1 MRYPYA
7 WFLRALTIDLLPASL
22 LRGERARAI
31 AVLIVVA
38 IIRPALTCAQTLDV
52 LFAFPYN
59 ANATS
64 NYPDGANPYA
74 EMIEGAD
81 GNYYT
86 TTIQGGTGT
95 CPGLSQQVT
104 PGCGAVVKVTPS
116 GQLSVVYSF
125 PYNSSNQTAP
135 DGLNPQAGLVQGPDG
150 NFYGVSTY
158 GGSLGTAGPCVT
170 PAHIGGGC
178 GTVFKITQSGKAT
191 VLHTFCGG
199 NGCGSLTT
207 DGYFPA
213 GRLIFGTDG
222 NLYGATQFGG
232 VFQGVL
238 NSGTIF
244 RISRSGSYKIL
255 HVFSGNS
262 NTGDGAN
269 PAAGLIQ
276 ASDGNFYGTTM
287 SGGAS
292 GIYGSVFKMTHSGV
306 VTILHSFTS
315 SSDPNGAQPEGAL
328 IEASDGNLYGTAAG
342 GGANGWGTVFRISK
356 SGVFQKLYDFTQA
369 QGNVGFLPKAGLI
382 QASDGNLYG
391 TAWEGGG
398 PTQVG
403 SIYQLTLTGV
413 AALEAGF
420 DGQTTGSA
428 PVDALL
434 QGSDGKLYG
443 TAQNG
448 GGPNGSGTQGTL
460 AVLSASLA
468 RPKPSISGFAPT
480 KAMVGHKITVSG
492 AAFIGATAVTFNGA
506 SASFVVNASG
516 FVTATVPAGAS
527 TGPIS
532 VTTAGG
538 TATSKHNFAV
548 LP

>member
-1 MRYPYA
+1 MRYTHSG
-7 WFLRALTIDLLPASL
+7 FLQVLTIDMPPASL
-22 LRGERARAI
+22 LRVGRCARAI
-31 AVLIVVA
+31 AVLIVAA
-38 IIRPALTCAQTLDV
+38 IVQPAFTCAQTLNV

-59 ANATS
+59 ANTTS

-86 TTIQGGTGT
+86 TTIAGGAGT
-95 CPGLSQQVT
+95 CPGLSQVI
-104 PGCGAVVKVTPS
+104 PGCGAIVKITPS

-125 PYNSSNQTAP
+125 PYDSSSQTAP
-135 DGLNPQAGLVQGPDG
+135 EGLNPQAGLVQGPDG
-150 NFYGVSTY
+150 NFYGAATY
-158 GGSLGTAGPCVT
+158 GGSLGAAGPCIT
-170 PAHIGGGC
+170 PSRIGGGC
-178 GTVFKITQSGKAT
+178 GTIFKITPAGKAT

-199 NGCGSLTT
+199 NGCGSLAT
-207 DGYFPA
+207 DGYLPA

-222 NLYGATQFGG
+222 NLYGTTQFGG
-232 VFQGVL
+232 VFQGVF

-244 RISRSGSYKIL
+244 RISRSGTYKIL

-287 SGGAS
+287 SGGTS
-292 GIYGSVFKMTHSGV
+292 GIYGTVFKMTHSGA
-306 VTILHSFTS
+306 VTVLHSFMS
-315 SSDPNGAQPEGAL
+315 VNDLNGAQPEGAL
-328 IEASDGNLYGTAAG
+328 VEASDGNLYGTAAS
-342 GGANGWGTVFRISK
+342 GGANGRGTVFRVSK
-356 SGVFQKLYDFTQA
+356 SGVFKKTYDFTQA
-369 QGNVGFLPKAGLI
+369 AGNVGFLPKAGLI

-403 SIYQLTLTGV
+403 SIYQLTLPGIAT
-413 AALEAGF
+413 LEAGF
-420 DGQTTGSA
+420 DGQNTGSA

-434 QGSDGKLYG
+434 QGSDGKLYV
-443 TAQNG
+443 TSQNG
-448 GGPNGSGTQGTL
+448 GGPNGSGVQGTL
-460 AVLSASLA
+460 AVLSASLPP
-468 RPKPSISGFAPT
+468 PKPSISGFRPA
-480 KAMVGHKITVSG
+480 KAKVGQKVMVSG
-492 AAFIGATAVTFNGA
+492 TSFVGTTAVTFHGT
-506 SASFVVNASG
+506 SSSFVVNASG
-516 FVTATVPAGAS
+516 FVTATVPAGATS
-527 TGPIS
+527 GRIS

-538 TATSKHNFAV
+538 IATSKNDFTV

>member
-1 MRYPYA
+1 MRHTHS
-7 WFLRALTIDLLPASL
+7 WFLRARQIDLPSASFYGTG
-22 LRGERARAI
+22 RRVRTI
-31 AVLIVVA
+31 AVLIVAAV
-38 IIRPALTCAQTLDV
+38 ILPAFTCAQTLNV

-59 ANATS
+59 ANSVS

-86 TTIQGGTGT
+86 TTFQGGAGT
-95 CPGLSQQVT
+95 CPGLSQVT

-125 PYNSSNQTAP
+125 PYDSSNQTAP
-135 DGLNPQAGLVQGPDG
+135 GGVNPQAGLVQGPDG
-150 NFYGVSTY
+150 NFYGAATY
-158 GGSLGTAGPCVT
+158 GGSLGTAGPCIT
-170 PAHIGGGC
+170 PARIGGGC
-178 GTVFKITQSGKAT
+178 GTIFRLTPAGKAT

-199 NGCGSLTT
+199 GGCTPGTT
-207 DGYFPA
+207 DGYLPA

-222 NLYGATQFGG
+222 QLYGTTLFGG
-232 VFQGVL
+232 VYQGVF

-244 RISRSGSYKIL
+244 RISRSGTYTLL

-292 GIYGSVFKMTHSGV
+292 GLFGTVFKMTHSGA
-306 VTILHSFTS
+306 VTVLHSFTS
-315 SSDPNGAQPEGAL
+315 LNDLNGAQPEGAL
-328 IEASDGNLYGTAAG
+328 VEASDGNLYGTAYS
-342 GGANGWGTVFRISK
+342 GGANGWGTAFRISK
-356 SGVFQKLYDFTQA
+356 SGAFQKLYDFTQA
-369 QGNVGFLPKAGLI
+369 MGNIGYLPKAGLI

-398 PTQVG
+398 PTQAG
-403 SIYQLTLTGV
+403 SIYQLTLAGV
-413 AALEAGF
+413 ATLEAGF
-420 DGQTTGSA
+420 DGQNTGSS
-428 PVDALL
+428 PVDALI
-434 QGSDGKLYG
+434 QGSDGKFYVTLQ
-443 TAQNG
+443 TG
-448 GGPNGSGTQGTL
+448 GGPNGSGVQGLL
-460 AVLSASLA
+460 AVLSAGLA
-468 RPKPSISGFAPT
+468 PPKPSISGFKPV
-480 KAMVGHKITVSG
+480 KAKVGNKVTVSG
-492 AAFIGATAVTFNGA
+492 AAFVGATAVNFNGT
-506 SASFVVNASG
+506 SATFVVKASG
-516 FVTATVPAGAS
+516 FVTATVPVGAGS
-527 TGPIS
+527 GPIS

-538 TATSKHNFAV
+538 TATSKDNFTV